1 MRTIDRGRILMNAK
15 VTQWGDAQLEKGTQV
30 LIQGAIMKFLRDVP
44 DKSDDDVRVIEVE
57 YKGMEMEMGQFRH
70 YFTAVIEP

>member
-1 MRTIDRGRILMNAK
+1 MDAT
-15 VTQWGDAQLEKGTQV
+15 VTQWGDAKLEKGTKL
-30 LIQGAIMKFLRDVP
+30 LIQGAIMKFLKDVP

-70 YFTAVIEP
+70 YYTAVINEP